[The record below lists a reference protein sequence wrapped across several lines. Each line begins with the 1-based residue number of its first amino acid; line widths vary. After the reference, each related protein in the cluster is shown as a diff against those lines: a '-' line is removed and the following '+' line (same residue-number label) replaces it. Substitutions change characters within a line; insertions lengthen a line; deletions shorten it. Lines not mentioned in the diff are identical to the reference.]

1 MLKLLDLTSCSMV
14 CCRVM
19 LTYLHI
25 QGCRQFSTITSM
37 TGVILFMSRLWN
49 WYVKLW
55 ISVCWILHPGKVF
68 SFCNF
73 LQIRRLTF
81 GSIKISTADHLSGFL
96 RPSQTF
102 TLQLLVRRCAWRLGM
117 VPGAQRVRSGR
128 LQPLATDMPCGKN
141 NPPLST
147 PSSCPQFCYF
157 LYGEDGCRMYGRGE
171 RPLLQLPK

>member
-1 MLKLLDLTSCSMV
+1 MNFCLLNSS
-14 CCRVM
+14 
-19 LTYLHI
+19 
-25 QGCRQFSTITSM
+25 
-37 TGVILFMSRLWN
+37 
-49 WYVKLW
+49 
-55 ISVCWILHPGKVF
+55 PGEGLLL
-68 SFCNF
+68 CNF

-171 RPLLQLPK
+171 RPLLQPTKIVQIVDEWCPFRIGNHCTNQNKIQCFEACRPLPIYIYI